1 MYAGKIR
8 SFLLFLK
15 YVYKEFY
22 ILKLNMKKAHKNTIN
37 VLAPVL
43 FAAVMAALAVLSY
56 RLNMVSLPLPETGTM
71 AAAAGRYHTV
81 GLRSDGTVTATDG
94 PTSSWC
100 RVYDLTGIAGIT
112 AGHDYTICLREDGTV
127 LALGMK
133 VYERT
138 KISEWKDIV
147 QISMGRNHVAGLTQ
161 YGKVVAAG
169 ENLHGQCDLSGW
181 RNIIAVAAGDQITI
195 GLRNDGTVIAAGKND
210 HGQCEV
216 SEWNGI
222 TAVSAWDST
231 AGIRED
237 GTAVIA
243 GAPYDLS
250 SWKDLVCILESSC
263 IRHGVNHI
271 TDCRGVPLPQSI
283 PSKSNCPLPQIR
295 KAQGVLSVCG

>member
-100 RVYDLTGIAGIT
+100 RVYDLTGM

-181 RNIIAVAAGDQITI
+181 RNIIMVSAGLNHTVGLRKDGTVIAAGENMYGECDVSSWRNIIAVAAGDQITI
-195 GLRNDGTVIAAGKND
+195 GLQN
-210 HGQCEV
+210 
-216 SEWNGI
+216 
-222 TAVSAWDST
+222 
-231 AGIRED
+231 
-237 GTAVIA
+237 
-243 GAPYDLS
+243 
-250 SWKDLVCILESSC
+250 
-263 IRHGVNHI
+263 
-271 TDCRGVPLPQSI
+271 
-283 PSKSNCPLPQIR
+283 
-295 KAQGVLSVCG
+295 